1 MIGLAHLYTG
11 HSCHLPAVWLCGS
24 VMLCGSVWLS
34 PGVVVWQAA
43 EPAPVSPML
52 AVAHQA
58 LARHGGQV
66 GRLVV
71 QAHCVKLL

>member
-11 HSCHLPAVWLCGS
+11 HSCHLPAVW
-24 VMLCGSVWLS
+24 LCGSVWLS